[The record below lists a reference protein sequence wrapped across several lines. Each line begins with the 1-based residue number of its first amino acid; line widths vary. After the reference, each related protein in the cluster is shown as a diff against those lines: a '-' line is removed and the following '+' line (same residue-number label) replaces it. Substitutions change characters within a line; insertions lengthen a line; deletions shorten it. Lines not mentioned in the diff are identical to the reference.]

1 MRRLRVLI
9 SSHEFKPYAGSE
21 RAVGWNIVTQMAKF
35 HDVTVLCA
43 DGPPG
48 CPNSYRNAVSLYV
61 EKQGAIPGLRVVFV
75 EQPPMTLRYD
85 SINSRLMVLTHGSGF
100 QPLLFLGLDGWHRAA
115 YRAARTLGFENFD
128 VVHQLTPISFLSP
141 GYLWR
146 SGVPFF
152 WGPISGMYKVP
163 NAFARSGGL
172 KSYLF
177 QTLRS
182 LNIDREVRSFRFKRV
197 VRKAKRIWTVAQDE
211 LKIIDRITGGTAV
224 PMIDTAPPPAIA
236 GFVRQYDSTRP
247 LKLCWSGRHIMI
259 KALPL
264 LLHAIAHL
272 PDPGR
277 VVLNVLGEGP
287 ETKRWKVLAEKLSI
301 PNITWL
307 GLLPYHEALRSMG
320 ESDVFVH
327 SGIKEAASMVVLE
340 AMAWGLPV
348 ICHDICGMA
357 VAVDERCGI
366 KVPLESPQ
374 QSIDGFH
381 SAIEGLLRSPGLVE
395 KLSEGALVRASQLTW
410 EAKVKEISE
419 AYVHFADYGDGA

>member
-21 RAVGWNIVTQMAKF
+21 RAVGWNISTQMAKF

-43 DGPPG
+43 DGPPDN
-48 CPNSYRNAVSLYV
+48 PNSYRNALSQYV

-75 EQPPMTLRYD
+75 EQPPRTLRYD
-85 SINSRLMVLTHGSGF
+85 WINSRLKVLTHGSRF

-115 YRAARTLGFENFD
+115 FRAARTLGFENFD

-141 GYLWR
+141 GYLWK
-146 SGVPFF
+146 SDVPFF
-152 WGPISGMYKVP
+152 WGPISGMYNVP
-163 NAFARSGGL
+163 SPFARSGGM

-182 LNIDREVRSFRFKRV
+182 LNITRETRSVHFKRV

-211 LKIIDRITGGTAV
+211 FKIIDSIAGGTAV
-224 PMIDTAPPPAIA
+224 PMIESSPPPEIV
-236 GFVRQYDSTRP
+236 GCVRQYDSTRP
-247 LKLCWSGRHIMI
+247 LKLCWSGLHDNV

-272 PDPGR
+272 PEPGK
-277 VVLNVLGEGP
+277 VALNVLGAGP

-307 GLLPYHEALRSMG
+307 GPLPYHEALQSMG
-320 ESDVFVH
+320 KSDVFVH
-327 SGIKEAASMVVLE
+327 SSIKEGTPTVVLE
-340 AMAWGLPV
+340 AIAWGLPV
-348 ICHDICGMA
+348 ICHDICGMT
-357 VAVDERCGI
+357 VAVNERCGI
-366 KVPLESPQ
+366 KVPLETPER
-374 QSIDGFH
+374 SIAGFH
-381 SAIEGLLRSPGLVE
+381 SAIERLLRSPGMVQ
-395 KLSEGALVRASQLTW
+395 KLSEGALVRASQLSL

-419 AYVHFADYGDGA
+419 AYVQFTE